1 MGMSGRFDEVRID
14 EGALA
19 RFHEGASLADRA
31 HALHLQQQST
41 WELAR
46 RGFESLAEVQVR
58 GFEIDGSTVRL
69 QFNPGRMR
77 SSSAKVDAASIG
89 ARPCFLCVENLPDGQ
104 RGIPYGD
111 DYLVL
116 VNPFPIF
123 PEHFTIPSITHAP
136 QRIGE
141 ALVALLDLGR
151 DLSPRYTVF
160 YNGPRCGASAPDHLH
175 FQAGTT
181 GFMPLDREFPAL
193 RERRGEGLGVHG
205 GVRVTAMERIPC
217 RCVVL
222 EGDDRDAL
230 AGECARLLDILGDVT
245 GGDEEPMVNIVVL
258 YDGRWRVVVIPRA
271 RHRPSCYAAD
281 GEEGILLS
289 PASVDLCGVCITP
302 REEDFRRIGR
312 EQLAAI
318 FAEVCLGGDDMRELK
333 ERLRGDGNRQVVE
346 APADLADPVA

>member
-1 MGMSGRFDEVRID
+1 MADRLDEIRIGD
-14 EGALA
+14 RELG
-19 RFHEGASLADRA
+19 RFHEGASFADRA
-31 HALHLQQQST
+31 HALHLQQQVT

-46 RGFESLAEVQVR
+46 RGCESLVAVQVR
-58 GFEIDGSTVRL
+58 AFELDGSTVRV

-77 SSSAKVDAASIG
+77 SSSAKVDAKSISE
-89 ARPCFLCVENLPDGQ
+89 RPCFLCIDNLLDGQ
-104 RGIPYGD
+104 RGVAYGD
-111 DYLVL
+111 EYLML

-123 PEHFTIPSITHAP
+123 PEHFTIPSIMHTP
-136 QRIGE
+136 QRIDA

-181 GFMPLDREFPAL
+181 GFMPLDREFPGL
-193 RERRGEGLGVHG
+193 RETHGEALGSFD

-222 EGDDRDAL
+222 EADDRDAL
-230 AGECARLLDILGDVT
+230 AGQCARLLAILGELA
-245 GGDEEPMVNIVVL
+245 GGEEEPMVNIIAL
-258 YDGRWRVVVIPRA
+258 YDERWRVVVIPRA
-271 RHRPSCYAAD
+271 RHRPSCYMAE

-302 REEDFRRIGR
+302 REEDFRKIGR
-312 EQLAAI
+312 EQIAAI
-318 FAEVCLGGDDMRELK
+318 FDEVCLSGDDMRELK
-333 ERLRGDGNRQVVE
+333 ERFRDGVSGRWVGSQ
-346 APADLADPVA
+346 